1 MKVLDYQSV
10 KLETKSL
17 SDEDRSD
24 IKQLNLNEISKPLW
38 MNLSREDFNSLI
50 KNVADNLDNKNY
62 KTNVDGRPYGLKNF
76 LLEIGTKQIT
86 EDKARYPYDSL
97 IKPDVDT
104 LEKSKGRGKD
114 KRNNILTILDN
125 IETSV
130 FDGVYFHY
138 SSKPSE
144 PEPKLEESIAKRIQL
159 RKQLR
164 KQRLNEINKKED
176 DKL

>member
-1 MKVLDYQSV
+1 MPIWFK
-10 KLETKSL
+10 KCKK
-17 SDEDRSD
+17 
-24 IKQLNLNEISKPLW
+24 I
-38 MNLSREDFNSLI
+38 
-50 KNVADNLDNKNY
+50 
-62 KTNVDGRPYGLKNF
+62 F
-76 LLEIGTKQIT
+76 LLEIGTKKINK
-86 EDKARYPYDSL
+86 DKARYPYDSL

-144 PEPKLEESIAKRIQL
+144 PEPKSEESIAKRIQL

-164 KQRLNEINKKED
+164 KQRLNEITKKEE
-176 DKL
+176 DKLWIVWKIFWLFKSKLYVRGFE